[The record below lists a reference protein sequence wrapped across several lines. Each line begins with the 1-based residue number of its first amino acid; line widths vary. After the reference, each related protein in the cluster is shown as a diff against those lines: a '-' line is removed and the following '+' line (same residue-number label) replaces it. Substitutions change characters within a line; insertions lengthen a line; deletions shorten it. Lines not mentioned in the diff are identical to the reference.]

1 MSKYCLLLRKTLC
14 MKERCF
20 RLNWLRKKSDGN
32 AHRKHFFPL
41 PTKYGA
47 KLLKCWQVAYGKK
60 ICSELWSQTGFT
72 SSLSFCF
79 ILVCFHW
86 RHSITCNG
94 MENQAVFNYLPLY
107 LLLSKAFLKGDAL
120 YYRILFPSM
129 TVALKLMQG
138 RSSFPL
144 FSFLKT
150 TCALPNQSV
159 R

>member
-1 MSKYCLLLRKTLC
+1 MSKYCELLHNALC
-14 MKERCF
+14 MKEWCF
-20 RLNWLRKKSDGN
+20 RLNWLRKKSNGN
-32 AHRKHFFPL
+32 THGKHFFTL
-41 PTKYGA
+41 PRKIWCKA
-47 KLLKCWQVAYGKK
+47 FKVLAVACGRK

-86 RHSITCNG
+86 CQSIMCNG
-94 MENQAVFNYLPLY
+94 MENQAVFNDLPLY
-107 LLLSKAFLKGDAL
+107 LLLPTAFLKWVAL
-120 YYRILFPSM
+120 YYEILFTSV
-129 TVALKLMQG
+129 TVALKVVQD
-138 RSSFPL
+138 RSSFHF